1 MSARDAT
8 AAGGS
13 VGESSPRRDPVARPE
28 GSRRPGSRWAAAAA
42 WTAAAVVVFAFF
54 LRISRGVRVVS
65 DGANNALQ
73 AWDMVH
79 GHLLLHGWHIGDAT
93 FYFFELP
100 VNGITA
106 LIFGLG
112 DTALH
117 VASALVYL
125 IVAGL
130 AAVLAVVDSR
140 GAARAARCAIVV
152 AMLAAPLLFVPQVWV
167 LLEEPDHI
175 GTAAFML
182 APILL
187 IDRAPGRRF
196 TAPLVGLILA
206 AGQFSDLTVRYVAVP
221 AIVVVCLY
229 RVLATRKLRS
239 ADMAIAAAAVISVPL
254 ESAFRA
260 VMTKLGGFYMV
271 APKAKLSSPR
281 LWPQHISIT
290 WLDIR
295 VLFGAVA
302 SPHARLGGARE
313 ALGFVCLAA
322 AIFGLARVAW
332 TWRRASRAEQ
342 LLSGLIV
349 FNIAI
354 YVISVMPLANISRE
368 LAVLLPSG
376 AVLAARGLVPARLT
390 GRLTAAAAVA
400 VTAVIALLTLS
411 AAAARPPL
419 PSATAPLSAWLEAHG
434 LRYGVAGYWD
444 ASITTV
450 ESGNKV
456 QLRAVDLHPHPDA
469 PRWTVNI
476 PGWESNPLW
485 YNPSTYDA
493 TFAVAD
499 VSGSVG
505 GHPGYPAS
513 DFEQVFGKPSARYRV
528 DGWYVLVYQTNLLRK
543 LGPVLP

>member
-8 AAGGS
+8 EAGDS
-13 VGESSPRRDPVARPE
+13 VGESTPHRDPVTRPE
-28 GSRRPGSRWAAAAA
+28 GSPPPGSHWPAAAA
-42 WTAAAVVVFAFF
+42 WAGAAVVLFAFF
-54 LRISRGVRVVS
+54 LRISWGARVDS

-73 AWDMVH
+73 AWDLMH

-100 VNGITA
+100 LNGMTA
-106 LIFGLG
+106 LLFGLG

-117 VASALVYL
+117 VASALAYL
-125 IVAGL
+125 IVAGFAAAL
-130 AAVLAVVDSR
+130 AVLDCR
-140 GAARAARCAIVV
+140 GPARAARCAIVV
-152 AMLAAPLLFVPQVWV
+152 AVLAAPLLFVPQVWV

-175 GTAAFML
+175 GTAVFML
-182 APILL
+182 GPILL

-196 TAPLVGLILA
+196 TAPLVGVILA

-229 RVLATRKLRS
+229 RVLATRRLRS
-239 ADMAIAAAAVISVPL
+239 ADLAIAVAAVVSVPV

-260 VMTKLGGFYMV
+260 VMTRLGAFYMV
-271 APKAKLSSPR
+271 APKAKLSSPH
-281 LWPQHISIT
+281 LWLQHLSIT

-295 VLFGAVA
+295 QLFGAVA
-302 SPHARLGGARE
+302 APHARLSSARE
-313 ALGFVCLAA
+313 ALGVLCLAA

-342 LLSGLIV
+342 LLSAVIV
-349 FNIAI
+349 FNVAV
-354 YVISVMPLANISRE
+354 YTISVMPLPNGSRE
-368 LAVLLPSG
+368 LAALLPSG
-376 AVLAARGLVPARLT
+376 AVLAARALVPVRVT
-390 GRLTAAAAVA
+390 GRLTAVA
-400 VTAVIALLTLS
+400 VVAATAVIALLPLS
-411 AAAARPPL
+411 AAAARPTMTPDT
-419 PSATAPLSAWLEAHG
+419 PPLSAWLEAHG

-444 ASITTV
+444 ASSTTV

-456 QLRAVDLHPHPDA
+456 QVRAVDLHPHPDA

-499 VSGSVG
+499 VHGSAD
-505 GHPGYPAS
+505 GHPGYPVSA
-513 DFEQVFGKPSARYRV
+513 FESVFGQPSARYQV

-543 LGPVLP
+543 IGPVLP

>member
-1 MSARDAT
+1 MTARDVK
-8 AAGGS
+8 AAGDS
-13 VGESSPRRDPVARPE
+13 VGETTPDCDPVVRPA
-28 GSRRPGSRWAAAAA
+28 GSPPPGPRWKAAAA
-42 WTAAAVVVFAFF
+42 WTGAAVVLFAFF
-54 LRISRGVRVVS
+54 LRISWGARVDS

-100 VNGITA
+100 LNGLTA
-106 LIFGLG
+106 LLFGLG

-117 VASALVYL
+117 VASALAYL

-130 AAVLAVVDSR
+130 AAVLAVLDSR
-140 GAARAARCAIVV
+140 GASRAARCGIVV
-152 AMLAAPLLFVPQVWV
+152 AVLAAPLLFVPQVWV

-175 GTAAFML
+175 GTAVFML

-187 IDRAPGRRF
+187 IDRLPGWRF

-229 RVLATRKLRS
+229 RVLAARKLRS
-239 ADMAIAAAAVISVPL
+239 ADLAIAVAAIVSVPV

-260 VMTKLGGFYMV
+260 LMTKLGAFYMV
-271 APKAKLSSPR
+271 QPKAKLSSPR
-281 LWPQHISIT
+281 LWWQHLTVT

-295 VLFGAVA
+295 QLFGAVA
-302 SPHARLGGARE
+302 APHTRLSSARE
-313 ALGFVCLAA
+313 ALGILCLAA

-342 LLSGLIV
+342 LLSGVII
-349 FNIAI
+349 FNVAV
-354 YVISVMPLANISRE
+354 YTISVMPLPNGSRE
-368 LAVLLPSG
+368 LAALLPSG
-376 AVLAARGLVPARLT
+376 AVLAARGLVPARVT
-390 GRLTAAAAVA
+390 GRLTAVAVVAAAAV
-400 VTAVIALLTLS
+400 IAMLPLS
-411 AAAARPPL
+411 AAAARPTMAPDT
-419 PSATAPLSAWLEAHG
+419 PPLSAWLEAHG
-434 LRYGVAGYWD
+434 LRYGLAGYWD
-444 ASITTV
+444 AWSTTV
-450 ESGNKV
+450 ESDNQV
-456 QLRAVDLHPHPDA
+456 QIRAIDLHPHPDA
-469 PRWTVNI
+469 PKMTVNI

-485 YNPSTYDA
+485 YDPATYDA

-499 VSGSVG
+499 VHGSAD
-505 GHPGYPAS
+505 GHPGYPLSA
-513 DFEQVFGKPSARYRV
+513 FEEAFGQPAARYRV
-528 DGWYVLVYQTNLLRK
+528 DGWYVLVYRTNLLRK